1 MLLYIIVIV
10 SSSLLLT
17 GINQTQSRLSLVPD
31 QVKCTKNLRYF
42 NEEGQ
47 CSNDGC
53 CWTTSESVY
62 SENKE
67 NSDSQSFF
75 HSDYGLNECCLSFS
89 EDNYLFR
96 SHTDDLFNISE
107 DFGQGDSNLGPSWCD
122 AEVFDRMIL
131 KVSGNAQ
138 NMDELFECCD
148 ELGKSID
155 LVDELGSLG
164 MLHEHDEKRKVL
176 SKSAE
181 KVEKAVPITCGI
193 TQNTGKKRGRKKV
206 YKAGRTEEE
215 DLQMK
220 RSRNNEACGKYRYSR
235 KRKLEELFKDEQ
247 ELMKKNKVLRD
258 QCKEMEDEKKL
269 LLNLV
274 LLLKKLKK

>member
-1 MLLYIIVIV
+1 MLLYITVTV

-31 QVKCTKNLRYF
+31 QIKCTKNLKYF

-53 CWTTSESVY
+53 CWTSESVY
-62 SENKE
+62 AENKE

-75 HSDYGLNECCLSFS
+75 HSDYGLSECCLSFS
-89 EDNYLFR
+89 EDNCLFR

-107 DFGQGDSNLGPSWCD
+107 DFGQGDSNLGPSWCN

-131 KVSGNAQ
+131 KVSGSTQ
-138 NMDELFECCD
+138 NMELFECCE

-164 MLHEHDEKRKVL
+164 MLQEHDEKRKFS
-176 SKSAE
+176 SKNAE

-206 YKAGRTEEE
+206 YKAQTEEE

-220 RSRNNEACGKYRYSR
+220 RSRNNEACGKYRYSK
-235 KRKLEELFKDEQ
+235 KRKLEELFKDEK
-247 ELMKKNKVLRD
+247 ELMKKNKVLKD
-258 QCKEMEDEKKL
+258 QCKEMENEKKL